1 VSARVPFSGPSVRAG
16 QLLKP
21 RENLTIS
28 VFGNFSVAFG
38 GREVRIK
45 GRKSRAVLGY
55 LALTDRQQE
64 TRERLVGLLWSESD
78 EFKARASLR
87 QVLHELRETFL
98 EAGYDGLQIEKL
110 VVEMDRDRLN
120 VDLWEALRDAE
131 AQRAHPLLMTSS
143 RVMESLLAGLDDID
157 PSFRVWLLAKRQSF
171 HDRILRALE
180 AGLKN
185 VELDATNRRQ
195 LAEAIVSLDP
205 THEEA
210 CRYAMQTRAEEGDL
224 SGALRVYKTLWD
236 ILDEEYGME
245 PSAKTLQLIAD
256 IKNGQFE
263 SVAPSVAANPMRQD
277 DAQTRNAAQTRAQS
291 FSQPA
296 DKIAILVDPF
306 SMNGVSADRTHL
318 VYGFR
323 HHFIACLTKFREWYV
338 GDSASPQP
346 TGEHAAASRYS
357 IAATAYQAS
366 DTISMVL
373 TLRETNTGLYIWS
386 DNFELKLE
394 NWFKVQQRIV
404 QRTAI
409 SVNVYLSTERL
420 MRVAAMPDVPLDT
433 YDRWL
438 RAQASFGSFS
448 AEDWRKS
455 IGLLSEAIAI
465 APNFSPCYS
474 ALVQMNN
481 TEHFVFPGLFRDL
494 VKARSTLELARTAA
508 RLDPVDSRA
517 QLCLGW
523 SQAMLMQYAEAAIHA
538 DLACELNGNDPWTL
552 LSAASCQGFCGNF
565 DRGNELVA
573 EALKVSWA
581 PTPLHWPYRAVLQF
595 MRGNYLDA
603 IDGIDRANNVAKTL
617 AGWKTAALFHLGR
630 KDEARIEARKF
641 LNTIRSTWFGSK
653 APSDLE
659 IARWLLHAHPIARRE
674 DWERLRDGIRGAGVP
689 VNGVEHH
696 AW

>member
-1 VSARVPFSGPSVRAG
+1 MRAG
-16 QLLKP
+16 LKP
-21 RENLTIS
+21 RGSLKIS
-28 VFGNFSVAFG
+28 VLGNLSVAFD

-55 LALTDRQQE
+55 LALSDRQQE
-64 TRERLVGLLWSESD
+64 TRERLVGLLWSEFD
-78 EFKARASLR
+78 EQKARASLR

-110 VVEMDRDRLN
+110 VVEMEREGLS
-120 VDLWEALRDAE
+120 VDLWDALRDAE
-131 AQRAHPLLMTSS
+131 AQHAHPLLMTSS
-143 RVMESLLAGLDDID
+143 RLMETLLVGLDDID
-157 PSFRVWLLAKRQSF
+157 PSFRVWLLAKRQNF

-185 VELDATNRRQ
+185 VSLDAANRRQ

-210 CRYAMQTRAEEGDL
+210 CRYAMQARAEEGDL

-245 PSAKTLQLIAD
+245 PSIKTQQLVAD
-256 IKNGQFE
+256 IKNGQFDDAAL
-263 SVAPSVAANPMRQD
+263 SPAPTSAGPDGAPAANALETPGQPQAFSR
-277 DAQTRNAAQTRAQS
+277 TAA
-291 FSQPA
+291 
-296 DKIAILVDPF
+296 KIAILVDPF
-306 SMNGVSADRTHL
+306 NMNGVSPDRAHL
-318 VYGFR
+318 VFGFR

-338 GDSASPQP
+338 GDSAPQQQSSE
-346 TGEHAAASRYS
+346 EHASASRYS
-357 IAATAYQAS
+357 IAATAYQAG

-386 DNFELKLE
+386 DSFELKLE
-394 NWFKVQQRIV
+394 NWFEVQQQIV
-404 QRTAI
+404 QRTAV

-420 MRVAAMPDVPLDT
+420 MRVAATADVPLEI

-448 AEDWRKS
+448 AENWRKS
-455 IGLLSEAIAI
+455 VGLLSDAIAI

-481 TEHFVFPGLFRDL
+481 TEHFVFPGLLRDL
-494 VKARSTLELARTAA
+494 PKARSTLELARNAV

-517 QLCLGW
+517 HLCLGW
-523 SQAMLMQYAEAAIHA
+523 SQAMLMQYAEASVHV

-552 LSAASCQGFCGNF
+552 LSAASCQGFCGNV
-565 DRGNELVA
+565 DHGNELLA

-581 PTPLHWPYRAVLQF
+581 PTPLYWPYRAVLQF
-595 MRGNYLDA
+595 LRGNYQDA
-603 IDGIDRANNVAKTL
+603 IEGIDRSNNVAKTL
-617 AGWKTAALFHLGR
+617 GGWKVAALFHLGR
-630 KDEARIEARKF
+630 TDEARFEAQRF
-641 LNTIRSTWFGSK
+641 LNTIRSTWYGSK
-653 APSDLE
+653 APGDLE
-659 IARWLLHAHPIARRE
+659 IARWLLHAHPLARRE
-674 DWERLRDGIRGAGVP
+674 DWERLRDGIHGAGVP
-689 VNGVEHH
+689 VDGLEHQ